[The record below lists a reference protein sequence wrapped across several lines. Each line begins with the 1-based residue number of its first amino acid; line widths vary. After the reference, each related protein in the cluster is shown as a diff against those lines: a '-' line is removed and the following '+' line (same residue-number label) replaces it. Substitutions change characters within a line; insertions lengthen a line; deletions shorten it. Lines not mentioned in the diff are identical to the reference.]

1 MCRIIAILCACFV
14 VICSASDTADIADIA
29 VGVIE
34 TIPRVGISEEEL
46 AKWLEESNWQQCV
59 EQQIMELF
67 SSRTSSGLV
76 SQCANV
82 VSEVS
87 SASGGSSGDGAD
99 WESDAVPF
107 RVISQVFCSQACG
120 QVLLEVYDSC
130 GLFKNATGQKVGS
143 VLVESCSV
151 NSKEVQCLDALSSF
165 PVALHKCTADSCTAD
180 CKDSLE
186 QTVEAAGC
194 CLHFADLSRITSETE
209 TGSGSGTEV
218 DSSTSLTLSEALE
231 SCDIAVQLQDPCQN
245 SPLKLPGQQV
255 VNDNPSSTATIT
267 LNYFLAVICLLVTGL
282 SVSW

>member
-1 MCRIIAILCACFV
+1 MYRIIAILCACFV
-14 VICSASDTADIADIA
+14 VICSASNTADIADIA

-34 TIPRVGISEEEL
+34 TIPHVGISEEEL
-46 AKWLEESNWQQCV
+46 AKWLEENDWQQCV
-59 EQQIMELF
+59 EQQIMPELC
-67 SSRTSSGLV
+67 RYLV
-76 SQCANV
+76 SQCAIV

-107 RVISQVFCSQACG
+107 SVISQVFCNQACG
-120 QVLLEVYDSC
+120 QVLLDVYDSC
-130 GLFKNATGQKVGS
+130 GLFKNATGQRVGS

-194 CLHFADLSRITSETE
+194 CLHLQNKSADIES
-209 TGSGSGTEV
+209 TG
-218 DSSTSLTLSEALE
+218 
-231 SCDIAVQLQDPCQN
+231 
-245 SPLKLPGQQV
+245 KL
-255 VNDNPSSTATIT
+255 
-267 LNYFLAVICLLVTGL
+267 
-282 SVSW
+282 